1 MHNLCLLCVIVK
13 RDHHEQIPVFFREH
27 SINTIISLL
36 CEGTAGKKLLDLLG
50 LEETQKELHYAM
62 TTRARAKRL
71 LNSLVHELGLDMPG
85 QGVAFTVP
93 LGSIAG
99 ASSLDYFTHG
109 QDIILGEVSE
119 MPNTFLYELIVA
131 IANRGH
137 VDDVM
142 NAARSA
148 GAMGGTVL
156 HAKGTNPFGENRFF
170 GMSIADEKEMILILS
185 AANQKTAIMRAIMD
199 QAGVHSPAHTV
210 MFTLPV
216 ESVAGLRS
224 IMIAA
229 GEIEED

>member
-1 MHNLCLLCVIVK
+1 MHDLCLLCAIVK
-13 RDHHEQIPVFFREH
+13 RDHSEQMSAFFQAH
-27 SINTIISLL
+27 DINTVTTLL

-50 LEETQKELHYAM
+50 LEETQKELYYVM
-62 TTRARAKRL
+62 TNRARARRL
-71 LNSLVHELGLDMPG
+71 MTAMIHELGLEIPG
-85 QGVAFTVP
+85 HGVAFTVP
-93 LGSIAG
+93 LGSIGG

-109 QDIILGEVSE
+109 QNIILGEVNE
-119 MPNTFLYELIVA
+119 MPNQFLYELIIA

-137 VDDVM
+137 VDTVM

-156 HAKGTNPFGENRFF
+156 HAKGTNPFGENKFF
-170 GMSIADEKEMILILS
+170 GMSIADEKDMIMILT
-185 AANQKTAIMRAIMD
+185 AASQKTAIMRAIMD

-224 IMIAA
+224 VMIAA
-229 GEIEED
+229 GEIEEE